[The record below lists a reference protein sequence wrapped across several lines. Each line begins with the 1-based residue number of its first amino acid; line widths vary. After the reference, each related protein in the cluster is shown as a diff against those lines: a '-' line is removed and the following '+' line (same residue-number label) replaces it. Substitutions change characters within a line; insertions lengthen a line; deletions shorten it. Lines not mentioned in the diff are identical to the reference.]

1 MSYRIINGKPY
12 AIENLSEINSNH
24 SQSINKSN
32 KNPQDNF
39 KNYLDKEISKNDSF
53 TVSAHAG
60 DRLKS
65 LNLNN
70 SDFKKINEGFNM
82 AEKKGGKNTVILYK
96 DIAFIASIEN
106 RTLIT
111 AIEKQRSKENIFT
124 NIDSL
129 VIL

>member
-1 MSYRIINGKPY
+1 MSYRIVNGKPY
-12 AIENLSEINSNH
+12 AIEDLSTLNSQKNP
-24 SQSINKSN
+24 SLNKSN
-32 KNPQDNF
+32 KNPKDNF
-39 KNYLDKEISKNDSF
+39 KSYLENEISKNNSF

-60 DRLKS
+60 DRIKS
-65 LNLNN
+65 LNLNP
-70 SDFKKINEGFNM
+70 SDFEKINEGFNM

-96 DIAFIASIEN
+96 DIAFIASVEN

-111 AIEKQRSKENIFT
+111 AIEKQRSKDNVFT

>member
-12 AIENLSEINSNH
+12 AIEDLSKLNSQQ
-24 SQSINKSN
+24 SQSVNKSN
-32 KNPQDNF
+32 KSSKDNF
-39 KNYLDKEISKNDSF
+39 KSYLDTEINKNNSF

-60 DRLKS
+60 DRLRS
-65 LNLNN
+65 LNLDD
-70 SDFKKINEGFNM
+70 SDLKKINEGFNM
-82 AEKKGGKNTVILYK
+82 AEKKGSKNTVILYK
-96 DIAFIASIEN
+96 DIAFIASVEN

-111 AIEKQRSKENIFT
+111 AVEKQRSKDNIFT

>member
-12 AIENLSEINSNH
+12 AIEDLSKLNSQH

-32 KNPQDNF
+32 KSSKDNF
-39 KNYLDKEISKNDSF
+39 KSYLDNEINKNDSF

-65 LNLNN
+65 LNLDD
-70 SDFKKINEGFNM
+70 SDLKKINEGFNM
-82 AEKKGGKNTVILYK
+82 AEKKGSKNTVILYK
-96 DIAFIASIEN
+96 DIAFIASVEN

-111 AIEKQRSKENIFT
+111 AVEKQRSKDNIFT

>member
-12 AIENLSEINSNH
+12 AIENLSALNSNH
-24 SQSINKSN
+24 SQNLNKSN
-32 KNPQDNF
+32 KNIQGNF
-39 KNYLDKEISKNDSF
+39 KNYLDNEINKNDSF

-60 DRLKS
+60 ERIKS
-65 LNLNN
+65 LNLN
-70 SDFKKINEGFNM
+70 SRDFEKINEGFNM
-82 AEKKGGKNTVILYK
+82 AEKKGSKNTVILYK
-96 DIAFIASIEN
+96 DIAFIASVEN

-111 AIEKQRSKENIFT
+111 AIEKQRSKDNIFT